1 MFKSKDL
8 QLFTMSL
15 EFPFN
20 WFAGFA
26 VFVILFLPLGSSP
39 MGDAQQRKYK
49 DMREKYKI
57 PIMPPGWLFGPIWFL
72 LYVFMTVALILW
84 AEKQSG
90 EIFTV
95 DTDDSVL
102 SSSSSGSGSLSSSI
116 SEEHLDVHQKRD
128 IWLWVL
134 ILFVINVLFNKLW
147 PWLFWD
153 ANKGNGMPVVA
164 AADAVL
170 IFLTAATIEV
180 LFCIDTPISVLSVIF
195 WGLYVLWSLFASIL
209 SIWIAVR
216 SRQAVYQQIKPEDL

>member
-1 MFKSKDL
+1 
-8 QLFTMSL
+8 MSL

-84 AEKQSG
+84 AEKHATP
-90 EIFTV
+90 IFSTV
-95 DTDDSVL
+95 TDDSEM
-102 SSSSSGSGSLSSSI
+102 SSGSASLSGSLSEDAQTTREKHGLGLSI
-116 SEEHLDVHQKRD
+116 
-128 IWLWVL
+128 L

-164 AADAVL
+164 AVDAML
-170 IFLTAATIEV
+170 IFLTAAAIEV
-180 LFCIDTPISVLSVIF
+180 LFCVETPLSVLSVIF
-195 WGLYVLWSLFASIL
+195 WAFYLVWALFATIL
-209 SIWIAVR
+209 SIWIAVK
-216 SRQAVYQQIKPEDL
+216 SRQTVYEKLEPVKL